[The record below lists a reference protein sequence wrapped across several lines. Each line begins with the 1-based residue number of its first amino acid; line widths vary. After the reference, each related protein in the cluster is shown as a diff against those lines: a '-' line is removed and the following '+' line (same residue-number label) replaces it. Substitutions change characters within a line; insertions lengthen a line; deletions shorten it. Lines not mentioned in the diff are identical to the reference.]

1 MKTLATI
8 AIGILCLGVSLLCL
22 GHMGQLVPM
31 LPQAWF
37 LLFVGASACASYA
50 FLGVFLI
57 WYAVQESRAKKTRE
71 NKHREQR
78 RYATTTTGYHSERY
92 LCQARPQLPCNARVG
107 HQAEP

>member
-37 LLFVGASACASYA
+37 LMFVAASAAVSYWT
-50 FLGVFLI
+50 LGVFLI
-57 WYAVQESRAKKTRE
+57 WHAVQESRAKKTRE

-78 RYATTTTGYHSERY
+78 RYATTTTG
-92 LCQARPQLPCNARVG
+92 LPQ
-107 HQAEP
+107 

>member
-22 GHMGQLVPM
+22 GHMGQLVPV
-31 LPQAWF
+31 LPRAWF

-78 RYATTTTGYHSERY
+78 RYATTTTG
-92 LCQARPQLPCNARVG
+92 LPQ
-107 HQAEP
+107 